1 MQVELNP
8 VGNMC
13 LLSPLEVDLLQH
25 SANSELYQLYR
36 NCSLAVLNVGS
47 NTDDAEAIYQQYK
60 EFEIQVL
67 KRERGVKIRLIN
79 PPNHAFVDGKIIKGI
94 QEQLSAV
101 LRDILFISNRYLSI
115 PPPRPSNIITHIVF
129 SLWQTER
136 SCS

>member
-47 NTDDAEAIYQQYK
+47 DTDDAEAIYKLYSD
-60 EFEIQVL
+60 FDIQVL
-67 KRERGVKIRLIN
+67 KRERGVKLRLIN
-79 PPNHAFVDGKIIKGI
+79 PPSHAFVDGKIIKGI
-94 QEQLSAV
+94 QQQLSAV
-101 LRDILFISNRYLSI
+101 LRDILFISN
-115 PPPRPSNIITHIVF
+115 VF
-129 SLWQTER
+129 KVYFSKIR
-136 SCS
+136 IDAS